1 MIRQLLLTERK
12 IAAIRTAGAG
22 GTLPLV
28 NRREKLRGGVRK
40 YGKQGWTE

>member
-1 MIRQLLLTERK
+1 MIRQLLLTDRK

-28 NRREKLRGGVRK
+28 HRREKLRGGVCKLGR
-40 YGKQGWTE
+40 QGWTE